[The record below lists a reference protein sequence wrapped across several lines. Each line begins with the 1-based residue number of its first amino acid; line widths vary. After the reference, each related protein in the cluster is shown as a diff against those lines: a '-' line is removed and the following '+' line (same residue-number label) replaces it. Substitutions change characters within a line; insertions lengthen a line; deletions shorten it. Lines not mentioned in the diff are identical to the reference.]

1 MISLAFKNGH
11 QNKVDKQ
18 LKNGK
23 VIQEFGIDRVRKSG
37 NCTSPHYYN
46 ARILPLGSCVLGIG
60 E

>member
-1 MISLAFKNGH
+1 VISLVFKNGH
-11 QNKVDKQ
+11 QNYVDEQ

-23 VIQEFGIDRVRKSG
+23 VIQELGINRVRKSG

-46 ARILPLGSCVLGIG
+46 ARILPIGSCVLGIG